1 MAVQN
6 FLMHAVS
13 PIWFVFFL
21 ELLVYGFRHWNMK
34 ILWKF
39 KVIWAK
45 FNVKLE
51 IYNGSY
57 NDLLQNVVWV
67 RQILV
72 HRVILS
78 KMNLIPMKE
87 LLFVKELVTF
97 SMPEKCPNEEIFLVR
112 IFLCLDWIR
121 RFTPWISVFS
131 LNKGKHR
138 PGKIP
143 YLDTFHADYANI
155 CRWLLQRILLQNFS
169 NLLSTEMP
177 RRFVSKYYCVSGIN
191 IKLVFSKR

>member
-1 MAVQN
+1 
-6 FLMHAVS
+6 MHAVL

-45 FNVKLE
+45 FNAKLE

-97 SMPEKCPNEEIFLVR
+97 FNAWKMSKWGDFSGAYFPVLGLNTEIYSVNLR
-112 IFLCLDWIR
+112 IHSEYR
-121 RFTPWISVFS
+121 KTQTRKNSVFGHFS
-131 LNKGKHR
+131 CRLCK
-138 PGKIP
+138 
-143 YLDTFHADYANI
+143 YLRVVIAK
-155 CRWLLQRILLQNFS
+155 
-169 NLLSTEMP
+169 NLTAEFL
-177 RRFVSKYYCVSGIN
+177 
-191 IKLVFSKR
+191 